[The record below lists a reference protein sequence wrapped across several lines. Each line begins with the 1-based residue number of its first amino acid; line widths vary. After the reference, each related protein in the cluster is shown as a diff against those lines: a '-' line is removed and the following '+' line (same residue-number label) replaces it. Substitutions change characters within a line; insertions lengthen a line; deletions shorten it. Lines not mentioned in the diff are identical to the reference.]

1 MNFATL
7 DLSTV
12 TVSEVGP
19 SGFNDEDV
27 PIRFASIKSMAR
39 DLVLTFTAVVVG
51 GGPKIFKD
59 KESGAE
65 SVTMLVE
72 PLTADLAGLVDL
84 QHLFG
89 GETGAELAE
98 SIDFDLDTYTFRP
111 TVTPKN
117 QIRLKLKTIPSGEW
131 AFVCDHGLTS
141 TSKIAEGTQVFVS
154 VKPGF
159 YWSTKDKMYG
169 MFLTVKQLDLI
180 KKKVNRK
187 K

>member
-1 MNFATL
+1 MNPATL

-12 TVSEVGP
+12 SLSEVSP
-19 SGFNDEDV
+19 AGFNEEDV
-27 PIRFASIKSMAR
+27 PIRFSSVQSMDR
-39 DLVLTFTAVVVG
+39 DMVLTFTAEVIG

-65 SVTMLVE
+65 TVTMLVE
-72 PLTADLAGLVDL
+72 PMTADLGGLVDL

-89 GETGAELAE
+89 SENGAELAE
-98 SIDFDLDTYTFRP
+98 SIDFDVAAYTFRP

-117 QIRLKLKTIPSGEW
+117 QIRLKLKTTDTGEW
-131 AFVCDHGLTS
+131 SFVCDSGLTP
-141 TSKIAEGTQVFVS
+141 TSKIAPGTLVYVT

-159 YWSTKDKMYG
+159 YWSSRDKMYG
-169 MFLTVKQLDLI
+169 MYLTVKQLELL